1 MEYLILIEVKIFDNI
16 LGTGKTI
23 LVQKGKAVMAALT
36 VTLSQVI
43 FFSIISEIVSSDN
56 SLKMWLVSVSGGIGT
71 YIAIKL
77 NDRFSKEKVFI
88 NNIVSDDREA
98 MTELCEYLREHKIKN
113 LVTDSYTKDW
123 GRTLAV
129 TVFAETKEHS
139 KLVDKFIEESE
150 KKYLRI
156 VK

>member
-1 MEYLILIEVKIFDNI
+1 MEYLILIVVKIFDNI
-16 LGTGKTI
+16 LVTGKTI
-23 LVQKGKAVMAALT
+23 LVQKGKAALAALT
-36 VTLSQVI
+36 VTISQVI

-56 SLKMWLVSVSGGIGT
+56 SLKMWLVSVSGGLGT

-88 NNIVSDDREA
+88 NNILSDDREA
-98 MTELCEYLREHKIKN
+98 MTELCNYLREHKIKN

-123 GRTLAV
+123 GKTLAV

-139 KLVDKFIEESE
+139 KLVDKFLEESDN
-150 KKYLRI
+150 KYLRI